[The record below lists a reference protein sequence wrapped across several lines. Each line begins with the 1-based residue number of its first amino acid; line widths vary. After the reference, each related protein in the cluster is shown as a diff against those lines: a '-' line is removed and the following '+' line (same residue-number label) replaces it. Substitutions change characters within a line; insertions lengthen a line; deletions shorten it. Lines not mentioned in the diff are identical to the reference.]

1 MFKKPLVTVLI
12 PNYNHSKYLDE
23 RINTVLN
30 QTYKDFEVIILDD
43 RSTDN
48 SLEIINKY
56 KDNPHVSQIVVN
68 EKNSGSP
75 FIQWNKGFNLA
86 KGDLIWIAESDDS
99 CEPILLESLVSQ
111 FQEDENLAYAF
122 SRSRLLTEDGVIKHV
137 LQSMFPNDLH
147 MDGKEFIRN
156 YLIWGCL
163 VYNASSVLFRK
174 SFALSVDSQYSS
186 YRAAGDWLFWIEM
199 AEKGN
204 IAVVSE
210 PLNHYRAFGNNT
222 TSRTRLNGVAD
233 IEDKRIYEY
242 VKSRGYLTWINDLRI
257 QKKYVKSIKYDN
269 RYEDESI
276 RERSLALWHP
286 NLLVHSMAWLSFLSK
301 YLKKH
306 FR

>member
-99 CEPILLESLVSQ
+99 CESTFLETLIAEFFHENSL
-111 FQEDENLAYAF
+111 AF
-122 SRSRLLTEDGVIKHV
+122 AFCRSILLTEEGEKKHV
-137 LQSMFPNDLH
+137 LQGMFHSNMLFS
-147 MDGKEFIRN
+147 GKDFIQN

-174 SFALSVDSQYSS
+174 SYALSVDSLFTTF
-186 YRAAGDWLFWIEM
+186 RAAGDWLFWIEM

-204 IAVVSE
+204 VAVISN
-210 PLNHYRAFGNNT
+210 PLNYYRAFGDNT
-222 TSRTRLNGVAD
+222 TSRTRLNGIAD
-233 IEDKRIYEY
+233 NEDKRIYEY
-242 VKSRGYLTWINDLRI
+242 IKSHGYLSWFKDLRI
-257 QKKYVKSIKYDN
+257 QKKYVKSIKYEN
-269 RYEDESI
+269 KYEDESI
-276 RERSLALWHP
+276 RKRSLLLWNP
-286 NLLVHSMAWLSFLSK
+286 NLLVQFMASISFLFK
-301 YLKKH
+301 YLKRKI
-306 FR
+306 R

>member
-56 KDNPHVSQIVVN
+56 KDNPHITQIVVN

-75 FIQWNKGFNLA
+75 FVQWNKGLNLA
-86 KGDLIWIAESDDS
+86 KGELIWIAESDDS

>member
-86 KGDLIWIAESDDS
+86 KGDLVWIAESDDS

-301 YLKKH
+301 YLKKY